1 METDAFKNF
10 RVCVYDL
17 WTNEQE
23 RQKVNSYTE
32 MMLFRNKWKSN
43 YMVFIYFVIIFA
55 IAPTINE
62 VKPNYIYSI
71 PDNYRKIFE
80 NTFYIQFYQWI
91 FLLRVLLLYL
101 KKIYSRT

>member
-1 METDAFKNF
+1 MENDAFKNF

-71 PDNYRKIFE
+71 PDDYKKIF
-80 NTFYIQFYQWI
+80 N
-91 FLLRVLLLYL
+91 LLYKSL
-101 KKIYSRT
+101 HILMSIKALVILCY